1 MAHPAIVVDG
11 RGGLPDEICRQ
22 LRLAGAARVH
32 GGPYAADAAESL
44 LAHSARERPAAVVLV
59 GSTTAGVGT
68 TTPWQRAG
76 VLHLPV
82 SCDGRVAVVGP
93 LVVPGAGACWRC
105 HALTS
110 HDLDS
115 IGAPCTR
122 HAGLDRVMLPAGSLG
137 ILTAAVTATVVL
149 AAVAGAPHLAGVSTE
164 IDVEGPSVVHRHWG
178 RHPLCTDCAPG
189 VAPSWPRRSQDTM
202 AG

>member
-1 MAHPAIVVDG
+1 MAQRAIVVDG

-22 LRLAGAARVH
+22 LRLAGAAGVQ

-59 GSTTAGVGT
+59 SSGTVAVGT

-82 SCDGRVAVVGP
+82 TCDGRVAVVGP
-93 LVVPGAGACWRC
+93 LVVPGTGSCWRC
-105 HALTS
+105 HALTA

-115 IGAPCTR
+115 IGAVCAR
-122 HAGLDRVMLPAGSLG
+122 HDRLDRVTLPSGSLG

-149 AAVAGAPHLAGVSTE
+149 AAVAGASHLAGVSTE
-164 IDVEGPSVVHRHWG
+164 IDVEGPTVVHRHWG
-178 RHPLCTDCAPG
+178 RHPLCADCAPG
-189 VAPSWPRRSQDTM
+189 VAPSWRQRSQDTM
-202 AG
+202 AR